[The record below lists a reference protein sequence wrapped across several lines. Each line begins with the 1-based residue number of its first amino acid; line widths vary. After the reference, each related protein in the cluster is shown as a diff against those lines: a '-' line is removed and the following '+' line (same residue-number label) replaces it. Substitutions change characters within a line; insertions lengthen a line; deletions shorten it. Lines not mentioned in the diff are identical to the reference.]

1 MHFHA
6 LSKGLDM
13 TWQLGAGADLSVSV
27 SFQLFCRN
35 WCSSSTLM
43 NCVLASEGPST
54 LPSDNVGLIG
64 GEVPH
69 QSRIRLRA
77 NGLEWDWL
85 LGLCQHRGFLM
96 WGTMDISS
104 WVLVLPRRV
113 LAQNRGVLPQ
123 SREGS
128 ASCHSYIRPNS
139 LPKSI
144 LSEKAAP

>member
-1 MHFHA
+1 
-6 LSKGLDM
+6 M
-13 TWQLGAGADLSVSV
+13 TWQLGAGADLSVWV

-85 LGLCQHRGFLM
+85 LGLCQHRGFLRLGEGCGGP
-96 WGTMDISS
+96 WTSPAGFWCFLAGFWPKIEGFCLKAGKGLLHATLTSGQIPSQNPSCQKRPHLNNTHSS
-104 WVLVLPRRV
+104 
-113 LAQNRGVLPQ
+113 
-123 SREGS
+123 
-128 ASCHSYIRPNS
+128 
-139 LPKSI
+139 
-144 LSEKAAP
+144 